1 MSTLWPNDCLV
12 FVETMCRNENLHWSS
27 EDKFFKINSKGSYR
41 IARLTLD
48 KHWIFFKLHELK
60 NPQYIFYMITNQL
73 LMYTEALDDVQAY
86 VNAAMASGKYVE
98 PAPTASRSIIYSQLF
113 EELKSPV

>member
-1 MSTLWPNDCLV
+1 MAERLPGLV
-12 FVETMCRNENLHWSS
+12 EAMCRKEHFQRRS
-27 EDKFFKINSKGSYR
+27 EDKDFRMNSTGSYR
-41 IARLTLD
+41 FARLTLD
-48 KHWIFFKLHELK
+48 KHWISFKLHELR
-60 NPQYIFYMITNQL
+60 NLQYIFYMITNQL
-73 LMYTEALDDVQAY
+73 PMYTEALGDVQAY